1 MFSTLPTQWVFG
13 EENRNKRQKEG
24 MREKEGKV
32 LHLGWGKVE
41 EGGRKAM
48 EGSRKVS
55 LGWELEVKELEMEGD
70 QNKNKKTL
78 QIVEICFN
86 NLKEEGKSFLPFWF

>member
-55 LGWELEVKELEMEGD
+55 LGWECRSEGVRNGGRSK
-70 QNKNKKTL
+70 QKQKNPTD
-78 QIVEICFN
+78 CG
-86 NLKEEGKSFLPFWF
+86 NLF